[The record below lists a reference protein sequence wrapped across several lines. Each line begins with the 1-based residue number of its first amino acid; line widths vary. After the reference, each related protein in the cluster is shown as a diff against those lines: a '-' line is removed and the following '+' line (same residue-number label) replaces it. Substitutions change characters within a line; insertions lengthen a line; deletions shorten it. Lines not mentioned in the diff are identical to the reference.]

1 LICGLFCQYL
11 YSKGNFEVGVDP
23 RWPLTRFYQPF
34 WADKFF
40 KMVIS
45 LKLLEKQAKFVG
57 CFPNICIQKAILYQ
71 EAIQNDLYPA
81 LYAISS

>member
-1 LICGLFCQYL
+1 LICGVFCQYL
-11 YSKGNFEVGVDP
+11 YSKGYFEVGVDP

-40 KMVIS
+40 KMVFS

-57 CFPNICIQKAILYQ
+57 YFANICIQNTILNLKAT
-71 EAIQNDLYPA
+71 QNDL
-81 LYAISS
+81 